1 MNQKAVAILVFA
13 LLIGCFVTQAY
24 GATADTP
31 PVVLAT
37 LYFKKDSAAINPK
50 SENDLKKI
58 QAALEADPAIGLRIE
73 GYAHQKG
80 APLRNHE
87 VVQKRVEA
95 VQQWFLKQGIAKSR
109 LKAQTFIDRK
119 PPMQEVNAED
129 AMHAERVEIVQISLK
144 QPLAVLPAPVYQ
156 FDLVVEG
163 QEVVHAFIVQN
174 KGSAPLKIQR
184 VKTD

>member
-1 MNQKAVAILVFA
+1 MNQKAVAIVFV
-13 LLIGCFVTQAY
+13 LLIGCFATQAY
-24 GATADTP
+24 GARADTP
-31 PVVLAT
+31 PVVSAT

-50 SENDLKKI
+50 SENDLKRI

-73 GYAHQKG
+73 GFAHQQG
-80 APLRNHE
+80 TARRNHE
-87 VVQKRVEA
+87 VAQKRIQA
-95 VQQWFLKQGIAKSR
+95 VQQWFLNQGIAKSR
-109 LKAQTFIDRK
+109 LKAKTFIDRK
-119 PPMQEVNAED
+119 PPMQEVNTEN

-144 QPLAVLPAPVYQ
+144 QPLAVVPAPVYQ